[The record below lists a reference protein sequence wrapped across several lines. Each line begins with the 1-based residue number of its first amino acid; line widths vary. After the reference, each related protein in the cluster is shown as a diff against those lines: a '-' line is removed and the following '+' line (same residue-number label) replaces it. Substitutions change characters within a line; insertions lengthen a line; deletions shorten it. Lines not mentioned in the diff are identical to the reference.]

1 MNADIKYMLAMS
13 CVLPALIGIFRYNRI
28 HSKYHPFI
36 YMMILTA
43 VVETIFYL
51 AGKFSALSMFPR
63 FVVNIY
69 MLVNFVLFL
78 YFVYTNRYI
87 SKWVLQW
94 LLIIAGVICLFN
106 FIYLR
111 TFLKA
116 FYYLLYY
123 VSGVMLIISIDIL
136 SRQIMVTKEK
146 LANNFWAWVSSFS
159 IIYNAFTLLI
169 YGQLFFAVTNEQNV
183 NPIANIHHFANL
195 ICYIFF
201 AVAILKIPE
210 NK

>member
-13 CVLPALIGIFRYNRI
+13 CALPALIGIFKYNRI

-36 YMMILTA
+36 FMMILTA
-43 VVETIFYL
+43 LVETIFYL
-51 AGKFSALSMFPR
+51 AGKFSALNMFPR

-78 YFVYTNRYI
+78 YFVYINRYI
-87 SKWVLQW
+87 SKPVLQW
-94 LLIIAGVICLFN
+94 LLIIAGVVCLFN

-123 VSGVMLIISIDIL
+123 VSAVMLIISIDIL

-146 LANNFWAWVSSFS
+146 LVNNFWAWVSSFS

-169 YGQLFFAVTNEQNV
+169 YSQLFFAVTNEQNV

-195 ICYIFF
+195 ICYVFF

>member
-1 MNADIKYMLAMS
+1 MNEDITYILAMS
-13 CVLPALIGIFRYNRI
+13 CVLPAGIGLYRYNRI

-43 VVETIFYL
+43 VIETVFYIAL
-51 AGKFSALSMFPR
+51 KFTALSMLPR

-69 MLVNFVLFL
+69 MLVNFFLFL
-78 YFVYTNRYI
+78 YFVYINSYI
-87 SKWVLQW
+87 SKRVLQW
-94 LLIIAGVICLFN
+94 LLAVAGLVCLLN
-106 FIYLR
+106 FIYLH

-123 VSGVMLIISIDIL
+123 VSAVMLILSIDIL
-136 SRQIMVTKEK
+136 SRQIIVTKEK
-146 LANNFWAWVSSFS
+146 LVNNFWAWFSSFS

-169 YGQLFFAVTNEQNV
+169 YSQLFFAVTNKQTV
-183 NPIANIHHFANL
+183 HPIANIHHFANL
-195 ICYIFF
+195 ICYVFF

-210 NK
+210 KK